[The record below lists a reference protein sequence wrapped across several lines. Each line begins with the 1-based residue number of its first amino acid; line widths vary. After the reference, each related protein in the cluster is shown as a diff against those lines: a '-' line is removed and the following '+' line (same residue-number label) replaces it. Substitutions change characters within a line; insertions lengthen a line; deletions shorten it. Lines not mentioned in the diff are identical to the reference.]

1 MDGFQMQMKNIRKGF
16 YGTNAFFSGS
26 TERFE
31 IRFKCKIKAGQNL
44 ISKMETDGNM
54 KQTSPQF
61 LQRIQTDRNSVDHN
75 EEIALEN
82 IHRLKD
88 VQLESQLKTLVGR
101 ERQLLHLILKH
112 IYKKR
117 IAASFMRHGP
127 FLLLFEYLTKEMGYS
142 SGAAQRR
149 IEAARLMNQVP
160 ELALKIQK
168 GDVNLSQ
175 IGIISQAVKLKE
187 SQMGKKLSA
196 EVKREVI
203 AEVAQKTTA
212 QTQVLVAEKLDLPLQ
227 QPERKIMQK
236 DQSCVIS
243 ITLTP
248 AQQMKLQ
255 RCRELLA
262 AKLQQGTKLSPP

>member
-1 MDGFQMQMKNIRKGF
+1 MTKLGKNFMEQMHFLMEAQCCSKSDSNVQ
-16 YGTNAFFSGS
+16 
-26 TERFE
+26 
-31 IRFKCKIKAGQNL
+31 IKVGQNL
-44 ISKMETDGNM
+44 ISKMEKDGNM
-54 KQTSPQF
+54 KQTSSQF

-75 EEIALEN
+75 EEIVLEN

-88 VQLESQLKTLVGR
+88 VQLESQLKLLVGR

-112 IYKKR
+112 IQEADRRKLY
-117 IAASFMRHGP
+117 AARAFSS
-127 FLLLFEYLTKEMGYS
+127 LFEYLTKEMGYS

-175 IGIISQAVKLKE
+175 IGIISQAVKMKE

-203 AEVAQKTTA
+203 AEIAQKTTA
-212 QTQVLVAEKLDLPLQ
+212 QTQMLVAEKLDLPLQ
-227 QPERKIMQK
+227 QPERK
-236 DQSCVIS
+236 SCKKIS
-243 ITLTP
+243 P
-248 AQQMKLQ
+248 A
-255 RCRELLA
+255 
-262 AKLQQGTKLSPP
+262 